1 MKKEKV
7 NLVALVGKQMR
18 TGNRLNAIEKQMPS
32 KGDGEDKK
40 SLRNLGNLKAELDK
54 IEFDIQE
61 DLMQTLKEVFEKERK
76 PGQSFNDWFKS
87 KPLDELKR
95 LSLANGGT
103 VEEKYGDLIDAFEK
117 EDTVKKAVAVGEKS
131 VSITFG
137 TSPDTNVTEDQYA
150 NGYIFFNT
158 AAGSGT
164 MYRIRQHNSA
174 DVSPS
179 PAVDINLMDGD
190 TLVEALTTSS
200 KAGLVAN
207 PFMHVIPSPGGAQ
220 TGRTVGFTT
229 CDVADNS
236 YFWAQTWGEAAVEVD
251 GTLVIF
257 TPVRMSDGQA
267 GAVEAYSSDTDS
279 EEQQVGFATNILAAD
294 EHFQFVH
301 LTIAP

>member
-1 MKKEKV
+1 MALTYGTIWGDYGDEKV
-7 NLVALVGKQMR
+7 TSTTADLGLVIGTRMVLPDGRVFRYAFSNGAAGAG
-18 TGNRLNAIEKQMPS
+18 TGVQSSVAIANHDQGLAVNA
-32 KGDGEDKK
+32 
-40 SLRNLGNLKAELDK
+40 A
-54 IEFDIQE
+54 
-61 DLMQTLKEVFEKERK
+61 
-76 PGQSFNDWFKS
+76 
-87 KPLDELKR
+87 
-95 LSLANGGT
+95 A
-103 VEEKYGDLIDAFEK
+103 
-117 EDTVKKAVAVGEKS
+117 AVGDKS

-150 NGYIFFNT
+150 NGYLFFNT

-164 MYRIRQHNSA
+164 MYRIRQHDAA
-174 DVSPS
+174 DVSAS
-179 PAVDINLMDGD
+179 PAIDINLMDGD

-200 KAGLVAN
+200 KAGVVAN
-207 PFMHVIPSPGGAQ
+207 PFMHTIPSPGGAQ

-267 GAVEAYSSDTDS
+267 GAVEAYSSDTDA
-279 EEQQVGFATNILAAD
+279 EEQVVGFATNILAAD